1 MPGRAHRPERRRPGD
16 GLRSPD
22 VPTLPFDH
30 ARAFGLVANEY
41 AVRRPTYPEALF
53 DWIAAEAP
61 ARTLAI
67 DVATG
72 GGQGARGLL
81 SRFDRVIATDHSAEL
96 LATLPADP
104 RLRTLAQPAEDLDVG
119 EPADVV
125 TVFQAL
131 HWFAEPGFFERV
143 RRTLR
148 PGGRLFVVGYA
159 WFNVD
164 AAVDKV
170 VADTLLAALAPY
182 GRRKRAVAQRLP
194 RCIGAARRAGDAA
207 LHHRAGLTR
216 EALLAYA
223 STWSAVSRSRE
234 LGGIDPIAAT
244 DAALAPRWPTG
255 DRRRVTMPL
264 AVRAF
269 RA

>member
-1 MPGRAHRPERRRPGD
+1 MGYARPM
-16 GLRSPD
+16 S
-22 VPTLPFDH
+22 PTLPFDH

-170 VADTLLAALAPY
+170 VADTLLAALAPLWSPKNALLLNGY
-182 GRRKRAVAQRLP
+182 RDVSVPLAEQATP
-194 RCIGAARRAGDAA
+194 RFTIELDW
-207 LHHRAGLTR
+207 TR